1 MLWHADIATITKP
14 KVHLLKTLMSGCLY
28 VVATPIGNLQDLSS
42 RAVNVLSSVAIIA
55 AEDTRRTAAL
65 LTHCGVQEA
74 KLVALHDHNEAQS
87 TQSLLTALREGSDV
101 ALVSDAGTPLVSDPG
116 FELVRDCW
124 AQQIRIVPVPGASAV
139 STVISVCPL
148 PVDRFRFEGF
158 LPAKTQARQRRLHA
172 LCAAPEASVFFEAP
186 HRIES
191 SLRALS
197 ALAPARRL
205 MIGRE
210 LTKTYEHLLCGTADE
225 LLKALREQDAVRGE
239 FVCVLEANRQADS
252 HSLDVDRGLRA
263 LVKELPPSKAARMA
277 AEIYGGS
284 RSDYYDRAVA
294 LSTQDKPPSRN
305 S

>member
-1 MLWHADIATITKP
+1 
-14 KVHLLKTLMSGCLY
+14 MSGCLY
-28 VVATPIGNLQDLSS
+28 VVATPIGNLEDVTR

-55 AEDTRRTAAL
+55 AEDTRRTATL
-65 LTHCGVQEA
+65 LAHCGVGGA
-74 KLVALHDHNEAQS
+74 KLVALHDHNE
-87 TQSLLTALREGSDV
+87 TRVGESLLAALRAGREV

-124 AQQIRIVPVPGASAV
+124 AEQIPVVPVPGASAV
-139 STVISVCPL
+139 SAAISVCPL

-158 LPAKTQARQRRLHA
+158 LPAKAQARQLRLEA

-191 SLRALS
+191 SLKALS

-210 LTKTYEHLLCGTADE
+210 LTKIHEHLLCGTADE
-225 LLKALREQDAVRGE
+225 LLSTLREKHAIRGE
-239 FVCVLEANRQADS
+239 FVCVLEANRDPDPGHQSPEVERA
-252 HSLDVDRGLRA
+252 LRA
-263 LVKELPPSKAARMA
+263 LVKELPPSKAARLA
-277 AEIYGGS
+277 AEMYGGS

-294 LSTQDKPPSRN
+294 LTAADKPTKPRGRDS
-305 S
+305 